1 MPECAFSSNYLS
13 VEISALVTFLS
24 NDMGSATEWRLR
36 REQLRRDGNLNG
48 CDGAHRHTQ
57 PLKRISFI
65 IKWLYL
71 FQFFLYCIVFFVF
84 VLKVL
89 IFTLTLSPTKTLFLF
104 GYISSLKNWRW
115 GIRHVV
121 FVLYIFCIWFAH
133 LSVFL
138 LYLFCISSLSS
149 LRSPRW
155 VVP

>member
-1 MPECAFSSNYLS
+1 MYQQYISIQLNWYGVPECVFSSYSLS

-89 IFTLTLSPTKTLFLF
+89 IFTL
-104 GYISSLKNWRW
+104 YIIAYKNTFPLWLHIIIQKLKMEYPR
-115 GIRHVV
+115 GFYVV
-121 FVLYIFCIWFAH
+121 FCI
-133 LSVFL
+133 
-138 LYLFCISSLSS
+138 
-149 LRSPRW
+149 
-155 VVP
+155 

>member
-71 FQFFLYCIVFFVF
+71 FQFFVF

-89 IFTLTLSPTKTLFLF
+89 IFTS
-104 GYISSLKNWRW
+104 YIIAYKNTFPLWLHIITHELKMAYPRAFY
-115 GIRHVV
+115 VAFV
-121 FVLYIFCIWFAH
+121 FFYIFCIWVAH
-133 LSVFL
+133 ISVFL